1 MERLLSP
8 QEICNI
14 IGIKQSTLYAWASR
28 GLIPHLKVNGLL
40 RFRESVIMAWLK
52 LKERG
57 INISEVT
64 QILEEIESRRLHG

>member
-57 INISEVT
+57 TNISEVT
-64 QILEEIESRRLHG
+64 QILEEIESRRLDG